1 MSHHIAM
8 TAGMKENLL
17 DVGVQSYLKK
27 LIHTVVLQQER
38 FLKFNS
44 GFSIGLERERESKA
58 CSKLESDWPEAN
70 WKRIIAILTKV
81 AGYPNEKIY
90 AMGAPGD
97 QKYGS
102 VRFYRRRG
110 NDLAEIPEL
119 ALVGKDQFKKG

>member
-1 MSHHIAM
+1 M
-8 TAGMKENLL
+8 
-17 DVGVQSYLKK
+17 
-27 LIHTVVLQQER
+27 
-38 FLKFNS
+38 
-44 GFSIGLERERESKA
+44 
-58 CSKLESDWPEAN
+58 
-70 WKRIIAILTKV
+70 TKV

-119 ALVGKDQFKKG
+119 ALVGKDQFKKGLFQIEHQVPHLHLSQIPGR

>member
-1 MSHHIAM
+1 M
-8 TAGMKENLL
+8 TN
-17 DVGVQSYLKK
+17 
-27 LIHTVVLQQER
+27 
-38 FLKFNS
+38 
-44 GFSIGLERERESKA
+44 
-58 CSKLESDWPEAN
+58 
-70 WKRIIAILTKV
+70 V

>member
-8 TAGMKENLL
+8 TAGMNENLL

-38 FLKFNS
+38 FLKSNS
-44 GFSIGLERERESKA
+44 GFLIGLE
-58 CSKLESDWPEAN
+58 SKLESDWLATN

-119 ALVGKDQFKKG
+119 ALVGKNQFKKG